1 MTEMKPCLGFAR
13 DFLFA
18 FRWYA
23 STFCWFLLQALFIK
37 ERKQCTRE
45 VPKPNESSGFYDWPF
60 LMIEIKLC
68 DGLLA
73 LQTFRICT
81 CPAIKSRCPLW
92 RFLHPTVCHR
102 SVIVNRNS
110 QLLLKPIWY
119 SIEYSQIWL
128 PLAASF
134 LGLRV
139 WEVVHMGAMF
149 GMTCPAIKSR
159 CPLWHFLHLTLCHL
173 SIEYQSCFRLMPI
186 QFRIFQILN
195 FLLARSQCNW
205 FFTHT
210 DRNILEDFY

>member
-1 MTEMKPCLGFAR
+1 MIEVKPCLGFAR

-18 FRWYA
+18 FQWYA
-23 STFCWFLLQALFIK
+23 STFCWFLLQAIFIK

-45 VPKPNESSGFYDWPF
+45 VPKPNESGGFYDWPS

-110 QLLLKPIWY
+110 QLLLLKPIQY
-119 SIEYSQIWL
+119 SIYILANMFASGSKFPWPSRMGVHVQQSNQDVHCDIVVEYIK
-128 PLAASF
+128 
-134 LGLRV
+134 LRFSSV
-139 WEVVHMGAMF
+139 
-149 GMTCPAIKSR
+149 
-159 CPLWHFLHLTLCHL
+159 
-173 SIEYQSCFRLMPI
+173 
-186 QFRIFQILN
+186 
-195 FLLARSQCNW
+195 
-205 FFTHT
+205 
-210 DRNILEDFY
+210 